1 MEIYNTQDV
10 IDSRDVIERI
20 EELEILIAG
29 ESKSDDFL
37 EYTDEYDKLVSLK
50 EECEQYSSEWK
61 YGIALI
67 HESYFEYYVQDLL
80 SDIGVL
86 PREIPWYIVIDWKKT
101 ADNIKIDY
109 TDVDFDG
116 ETYYIRNS

>member
-86 PREIPWYIVIDWKKT
+86 PREIPWYIVIDWEKT

>member
-10 IDSRDVIERI
+10 IDSRDIIERI

-67 HESYFEYYVQDLL
+67 HESYFEDYVQDLL

-86 PREIPWYIVIDWKKT
+86 PREIPWYIVIDWEKT

>member
-1 MEIYNTQDV
+1 MKIDNTQDV
-10 IDSRDVIERI
+10 IDSRDIIKRI
-20 EELEILIAG
+20 EELEILISG
-29 ESKSDDFL
+29 ESESDDFL

-80 SDIGVL
+80 LDIGDF
-86 PREIPWYIVIDWKKT
+86 PRDIPWYIAIDWEKT
-101 ADNIKIDY
+101 VDNIKIDY
-109 TDVDFDG
+109 RSIDFDG
-116 ETYYIRNS
+116 ETYYIRKG